1 MKVISVRQPWARL
14 IVNGLKPIEN
24 RDRICNYRGTL
35 YIHASKTYDKTAN
48 FRKIL
53 IMIDDIDIYNTFVDS
68 EIEDCEMGGI
78 VGKVQMVDCVSK
90 SDSPWFSGKY
100 GYVFTDP
107 QVLPFRPIR
116 GYPGLFEIN
125 SAGRLHKPGEF
136 FQKIKKNEEQ
146 NSCIVHDRH

>member
-1 MKVISVRQPWARL
+1 MKLLSVRQPWAWL

-24 RDRICNYRGTL
+24 RDRICNYRGEL
-35 YIHASKTYDKTAN
+35 YIHASKTYDKTAEL
-48 FRKIL
+48 RHIL
-53 IMIDDIDIYNTFVDS
+53 IMIGNVDIYTHF
-68 EIEDCEMGGI
+68 IESLVREALAGGI
-78 VGKVQMVDCVSK
+78 VGKVQMVDCVSE